1 MSECKFKNP
10 ACTPLHRC
18 KEERAEFDQ
27 LLLAGKPI
35 PDSTLINFRHC
46 VQLIRLAVREKYR
59 LPRFS
64 GYGALVT
71 QMRAE
76 RKTPGK
82 KTDAEK

>member
-46 VQLIRLAVREKYR
+46 VQLAPLDVREKYG

-71 QMRAE
+71 RMRAE
-76 RKTPGK
+76 RDRSAK
-82 KTDAEK
+82 KKDAEK